1 MKRPRAFAGFVS
13 IGVHSWFSSVWVRL
27 RPLLSRTHG
36 SAWGLS
42 GFGIRVCFGFR
53 ISDFGFAAPARFA
66 LAVLGLLVL
75 GGCGRP
81 ALPPNYEAVLREVTG
96 VEFQLG
102 SLTPDPAGTSLAFV
116 HATEQGRGLSIL
128 ELPTGRRTVLA
139 LTNEV
144 IQVNGWSPDGRW
156 LAFVQSAP
164 ARAGDD
170 AGPRASWVT
179 LWDAHTGTLR
189 GLRDGVEVAPAASPE
204 RVSADRT
211 APAEMPVPLPER
223 EGRAE
228 NYLFWLGTNTYFY
241 ASRELTQ
248 SAAGLFLGDLE
259 RGPGAKL
266 GNYLPELAVMAT
278 NRAASG
284 YRGEIVALTLQPL
297 PLVDGQ
303 PRDAARVIE
312 PLSDFR
318 TNGFDAI

>member
-1 MKRPRAFAGFVS
+1 M
-13 IGVHSWFSSVWVRL
+13 
-27 RPLLSRTHG
+27 
-36 SAWGLS
+36 
-42 GFGIRVCFGFR
+42 
-53 ISDFGFAAPARFA
+53 
-66 LAVLGLLVL
+66 
-75 GGCGRP
+75 
-81 ALPPNYEAVLREVTG
+81 
-96 VEFQLG
+96 EFQLG

-170 AGPRASWVT
+170 AEPRASWVT

-228 NYLFWLGTNTYFY
+228 NYFFWLGTNTYFY